1 MTIVVVAF
9 AFLAQILLAL
19 GPASCGQQLRPCC
32 GGPNQVRSRCSDRS
46 QVPHGSDE
54 DLFRA
59 AGRGI
64 RILCANRRGGS
75 RTRPTGGGIPAG
87 CAQGCNPLSGG
98 VGQRA
103 NSLAVIRHANF
114 CVLRYGTMSFRC
126 RGCPSPVFVA
136 GPPSHPYLL
145 SRNTYLRG
153 EPTSL
158 DYRGPA
164 VSGMTLTAI
173 IPLRAKERYHP
184 SGFRSASRGDGTGVR
199 RTRRTGIA
207 PGNRPSAAR
216 H

>member
-1 MTIVVVAF
+1 MGSSSDLAAVAPTKCVVVVVTDLKCRMA
-9 AFLAQILLAL
+9 ATRISSA
-19 GPASCGQQLRPCC
+19 PP
-32 GGPNQVRSRCSDRS
+32 GGAYESF
-46 QVPHGSDE
+46 G
-54 DLFRA
+54 
-59 AGRGI
+59 
-64 RILCANRRGGS
+64 ANRRGGS

-145 SRNTYLRG
+145 SRNTYSRG